1 MLMIE
6 SILLSLLRLFFY
18 TLIIRFILDWV
29 QVLSRNWRPQG
40 PVLVI
45 AEIVYSITDP
55 PLNFIRRFI
64 RPIRMGTIQ
73 LDLAFIVLFFGVQ
86 FLMNLVRVLL

>member
-1 MLMIE
+1 MIE
-6 SILLSLLRLFFY
+6 SVLLSILRLFFY

-55 PLNFIRRFI
+55 PLNWIRRFV

-86 FLMNLVRVLL
+86 FAMNLVRVML

>member
-1 MLMIE
+1 MIE
-6 SILLSLLRLFFY
+6 SLVLSVLRLFFY

-40 PVLVI
+40 PILVI

-55 PLNFIRRFI
+55 PLNWIRKFIK
-64 RPIRMGTIQ
+64 PIKLGTIQ
-73 LDLAFIVLFFGVQ
+73 LDLAFIVLFLGVQ
-86 FLMNLVRVLL
+86 FLMNAVQVAL

>member
-1 MLMIE
+1 MIE
-6 SILLSLLRLFFY
+6 SVLLSILRLFFY

-55 PLNFIRRFI
+55 PLNWIRRFV

-86 FLMNLVRVLL
+86 FAMNLVRIML

>member
-1 MLMIE
+1 MIE

-40 PVLVI
+40 PILVL

>member
-1 MLMIE
+1 MIE
-6 SILLSLLRLFFY
+6 SILLSILRLFFY

-29 QVLSRNWRPQG
+29 QVLARNWRPQG
-40 PVLVI
+40 PILVI

-55 PLNFIRRFI
+55 PLNWIRRFV

-86 FLMNLVRVLL
+86 FAMNLVRVTL

>member
-1 MLMIE
+1 MIE
-6 SILLSLLRLFFY
+6 SILLSILRLFFY

-29 QVLSRNWRPQG
+29 QVLARNWRPQG
-40 PVLVI
+40 PILVI

-55 PLNFIRRFI
+55 PLNWIRRFV

-86 FLMNLVRVLL
+86 FAMNLVRVIL

>member
-1 MLMIE
+1 MIE
-6 SILLSLLRLFFY
+6 SLLLSLLRLFFY

-40 PVLVI
+40 PILVI

-55 PLNFIRRFI
+55 PLNFIRRFV

-86 FLMNLVRVLL
+86 FLMNFVSVLL

>member
-1 MLMIE
+1 MIE
-6 SILLSLLRLFFY
+6 SFVLSLLRLFFY
-18 TLIIRFILDWV
+18 TLIIRFILDWI

-40 PVLVI
+40 PLLVI

-55 PLNFIRRFI
+55 PLNWIRRFI
-64 RPIRMGTIQ
+64 RPIQLGTIQ

-86 FLMNLVRVLL
+86 FLMNIVRVLL

>member
-1 MLMIE
+1 MIE
-6 SILLSLLRLFFY
+6 SVLISLLRLFFY

-40 PVLVI
+40 PILVI

-86 FLMNLVRVLL
+86 FAMTAVAVMF

>member
-1 MLMIE
+1 MIE
-6 SILLSLLRLFFY
+6 SLLLSVLRLFFY

-55 PLNFIRRFI
+55 PLNLIRRFV

-86 FLMNLVRVLL
+86 FLMNVVRVAL

>member
-1 MLMIE
+1 MIE
-6 SILLSLLRLFFY
+6 SLLISLLRLFFY

-29 QVLSRNWRPQG
+29 QVLARNWRPQG
-40 PVLVI
+40 PILVI

-64 RPIRMGTIQ
+64 RPIRLGAIQ

-86 FLMNLVRVLL
+86 FLMTFVSVLL

>member
-1 MLMIE
+1 MIE
-6 SILLSLLRLFFY
+6 SLVLSVLRLFFY

-40 PVLVI
+40 PILVI

-55 PLNFIRRFI
+55 PLNWIRKFIK
-64 RPIRMGTIQ
+64 PIRLGTIQ
-73 LDLAFIVLFFGVQ
+73 LDLAFIVLFFGIQ
-86 FLMNLVRVLL
+86 FLMNAVQVAL

>member
-1 MLMIE
+1 MIE
-6 SILLSLLRLFFY
+6 SILLSILRLFFY

-29 QVLSRNWRPQG
+29 QVLARNWRPQG
-40 PVLVI
+40 PILVI

-55 PLNFIRRFI
+55 PLNWIRRFV

-86 FLMNLVRVLL
+86 FAMNLVRVLL

>member
-1 MLMIE
+1 MIE
-6 SILLSLLRLFFY
+6 SLVLSVLRLFFY

-40 PVLVI
+40 PILVI

-55 PLNFIRRFI
+55 PLNWIRKFIK
-64 RPIRMGTIQ
+64 PIKLGTIQ
-73 LDLAFIVLFFGVQ
+73 LDLAFIVLFLGIQ
-86 FLMNLVRVLL
+86 FLMNAVQVAL

>member
-1 MLMIE
+1 MIE
-6 SILLSLLRLFFY
+6 SLILSLLRLFFY

-29 QVLSRNWRPQG
+29 QVLARNWRPQG
-40 PVLVI
+40 PILVI

-64 RPIRMGTIQ
+64 RPIRLGAIQ

-86 FLMNLVRVLL
+86 FLMTFVSVML

>member
-6 SILLSLLRLFFY
+6 SLILSVLRLFFY

-40 PVLVI
+40 PILVI

-55 PLNFIRRFI
+55 PLNWIRKFIK
-64 RPIRMGTIQ
+64 PIRLGTIQ
-73 LDLAFIVLFFGVQ
+73 LDLAFIVLFFGIQ
-86 FLMNLVRVLL
+86 FLMNAVQVAL

>member
-1 MLMIE
+1 MIE
-6 SILLSLLRLFFY
+6 SLVLSVLRLFFY

-40 PVLVI
+40 PILVI

-55 PLNFIRRFI
+55 PLNWIRKFIK
-64 RPIRMGTIQ
+64 PIRLGTIQ
-73 LDLAFIVLFFGVQ
+73 LDLAFIVIFFGIQ
-86 FLMNLVRVLL
+86 FLMNAVQVAL

>member
-1 MLMIE
+1 MIE
-6 SILLSLLRLFFY
+6 SVLLSILRLFFY

-29 QVLSRNWRPQG
+29 QVLARNWRPQG
-40 PVLVI
+40 PILVI

-55 PLNFIRRFI
+55 PLNWIRRFV

-86 FLMNLVRVLL
+86 FAMNLVRVIL

>member
-1 MLMIE
+1 MIE
-6 SILLSLLRLFFY
+6 SLLLSVLRLFFY

-55 PLNFIRRFI
+55 PLNWIRRFV

-86 FLMNLVRVLL
+86 FLMNVVRVAL

>member
-1 MLMIE
+1 MIE

>member
-1 MLMIE
+1 MIE
-6 SILLSLLRLFFY
+6 SLVLSVLRLFFY

-40 PVLVI
+40 PILVI

-55 PLNFIRRFI
+55 PLNWIRKFIK
-64 RPIRMGTIQ
+64 PIRLGTIQ
-73 LDLAFIVLFFGVQ
+73 LDLAFIVLFFGIQ
-86 FLMNLVRVLL
+86 FLMNAVQVAF

>member
-1 MLMIE
+1 MIE
-6 SILLSLLRLFFY
+6 SVLLSILRLFFY

-55 PLNFIRRFI
+55 PLNWIRRFV

-86 FLMNLVRVLL
+86 FAMNLVRVLL

>member
-1 MLMIE
+1 MIE
-6 SILLSLLRLFFY
+6 SLLLSVLRLFFY

-55 PLNFIRRFI
+55 PLNWIRRFV

-86 FLMNLVRVLL
+86 FLMNVVRVVL

>member
-1 MLMIE
+1 MIE
-6 SILLSLLRLFFY
+6 SILLSILRLFFY

-40 PVLVI
+40 PILVI

-55 PLNFIRRFI
+55 PLNWIRRFI

-86 FLMNLVRVLL
+86 FAMNLVRVTL